1 MRRSSSQTIPNSLN
15 ERQKGRVHHPCH
27 PLNGYEFEPVRL
39 FNSLGTM
46 RVEFFDPSGQQISL
60 PMSCTTLAGEDPY
73 IHFSDG
79 KGLFRAPDLLDVATI
94 LSWLKQHMDT
104 TWGQST

>member
-1 MRRSSSQTIPNSLN
+1 
-15 ERQKGRVHHPCH
+15 
-27 PLNGYEFEPVRL
+27 
-39 FNSLGTM
+39 LGTI

-79 KGLFRAPDLLDVATI
+79 KGLFRVPDLLDVAAI
-94 LSWLKQHMDT
+94 LCWLKQHIDET
-104 TWGQST
+104 